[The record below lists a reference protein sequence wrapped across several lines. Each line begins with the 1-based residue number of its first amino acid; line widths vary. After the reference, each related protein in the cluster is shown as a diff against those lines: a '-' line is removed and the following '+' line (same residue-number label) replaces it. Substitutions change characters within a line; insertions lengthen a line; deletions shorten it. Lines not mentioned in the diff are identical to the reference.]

1 MCLKCHLLPQET
13 HRLLSQNNM
22 APGKVKAFRLSC
34 LCELTL
40 LVLDIA
46 AAMNKPVDTLYSCL
60 IEGR

>member
-1 MCLKCHLLPQET
+1 MAYTCLKSGIHR
-13 HRLLSQNNM
+13 RLLSQNNM

-60 IEGR
+60 NRR